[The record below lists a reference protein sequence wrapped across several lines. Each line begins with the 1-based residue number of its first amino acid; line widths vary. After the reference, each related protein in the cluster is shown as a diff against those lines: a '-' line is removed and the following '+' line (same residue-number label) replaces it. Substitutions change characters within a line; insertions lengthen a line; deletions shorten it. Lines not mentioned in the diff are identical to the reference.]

1 MSVSSERR
9 AGRCYL
15 SLQARATLAPALL
28 AGLVDLTALVY
39 RPEAAQNE
47 GGARVA
53 REAVHERRSL
63 RCARDHAGQGS
74 CMTRE
79 ALALRARPCL
89 AGVVHDKGGARAARE
104 ALQGHVWSEG
114 ALALRARP

>member
-1 MSVSSERR
+1 MATRRQASMSVSSERR

-15 SLQARATLAPALL
+15 SLQARAALAPALL

-53 REAVHERRSL
+53 REAVHERRSS

-74 CMTRE
+74 CMTRG
-79 ALALRARPCL
+79 R
-89 AGVVHDKGGARAARE
+89 ARAARE
-104 ALQGHVWSEG
+104 AVPGRG
-114 ALALRARP
+114 RA